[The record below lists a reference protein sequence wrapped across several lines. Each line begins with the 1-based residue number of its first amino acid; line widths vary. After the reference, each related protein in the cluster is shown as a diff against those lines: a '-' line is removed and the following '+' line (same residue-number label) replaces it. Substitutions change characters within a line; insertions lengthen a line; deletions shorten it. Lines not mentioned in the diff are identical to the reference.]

1 MIDAPLGLAFAA
13 GLVATINPCGFAM
26 LPAYLS
32 YFLGLEGQ
40 QGDTKASPGRALAVG
55 GVVSLGFLVV
65 FGLTGVLI
73 NAGLTQLTDALPYLA
88 IVIGVGLFGLGI
100 AMMRGFELTVALPK
114 MQKGTGSRQ
123 WRSVFLFGVSYATAS
138 LSCTLP
144 VFLVVVVS
152 SLSTT
157 SFVGGVATFLAYGLG
172 MSLVLIALTVT
183 LGAARGGLLRRL
195 RVAMQY
201 VNRASAAM
209 LILAGVYIV
218 WFWVSDLTSDASE
231 TSWIARTVDG
241 WSSDL
246 TNLVDR
252 NSNFL
257 GWLLA
262 GIVLAAV
269 VGVVWRPQSTEIES
283 EGQLT

>member
-1 MIDAPLGLAFAA
+1 
-13 GLVATINPCGFAM
+13 
-26 LPAYLS
+26 
-32 YFLGLEGQ
+32 
-40 QGDTKASPGRALAVG
+40 
-55 GVVSLGFLVV
+55 
-65 FGLTGVLI
+65 
-73 NAGLTQLTDALPYLA
+73 
-88 IVIGVGLFGLGI
+88 
-100 AMMRGFELTVALPK
+100 
-114 MQKGTGSRQ
+114 
-123 WRSVFLFGVSYATAS
+123 
-138 LSCTLP
+138 
-144 VFLVVVVS
+144 
-152 SLSTT
+152 
-157 SFVGGVATFLAYGLG
+157 
-172 MSLVLIALTVT
+172 
-183 LGAARGGLLRRL
+183 
-195 RVAMQY
+195 MQY